1 MVDTAVSQALPDR
14 PPSAYAALQSPFTL
28 AGHTLRNR
36 LIHAAIST
44 FSASQGAV
52 TDRLIHYYANR
63 ARGGAG
69 MIITEPVGMIRR
81 QSVPNWVQAWDD
93 AHEDGLKRWAQA
105 VRLHDT
111 RLLAQ
116 LVDRGRGRNIPGRN
130 PDAIGPSALPDDL
143 SLTMPRALRLDE
155 IRALIEEFAGSARR
169 LQRCGFDGIE
179 ISAGHGHLFHQF
191 LSPRMN
197 ARTDEYGGDR
207 AGRVRILAELISA
220 VRANC
225 GSHFIIA
232 VKLPG
237 DDYLEGSI
245 DIAEAGAIA
254 RLVAAAGPPDMLSFA
269 YGSHS
274 RALERH
280 VPDGHAPRLS
290 YLPQLQELRKS
301 VAGIPVAALGRI
313 TDPAEAEGILSRG
326 DAELVAVGRA
336 LIADPDWLL
345 KAARG
350 RTDSIRY
357 CVSCNTCWECTTALR
372 QPIRCDNNPLLA
384 HPDENL
390 WRPPPATSRRRV
402 AVIGAGVAGMEAA
415 WIAAARGHDVTVF
428 SRTGQ
433 IGGKARLR
441 STLPGGES
449 FSSVYDYQHTQALG
463 AGVRFQLGMEATRE
477 DIFALAP
484 DAVVLA
490 CGADMVA
497 PSWLPA
503 DVRDAGLVPDL
514 RAAMSSLSG
523 LASRQPGAAVLYDL
537 DHTEG
542 TYAAAEQLRAL
553 FDRVVIV
560 TPRDALAKDTSVVTR
575 QGILRRLYTKRIDSF
590 VLSELKWGDGLED
603 GWIDL
608 CNVYNGEP
616 VRIHDVSLLT
626 YSTPRRPADE
636 LLQPLLDAGIDV
648 HVIGDCRNAR
658 DVLSA
663 TSEGCAAGIAI

>member
-1 MVDTAVSQALPDR
+1 MPQALPDR
-14 PPSAYAALQSPFTL
+14 PPFAYAALQSPVTL
-28 AGHTLRNR
+28 AGHVLRNR
-36 LIHAAIST
+36 LVHAAIST
-44 FSASQGAV
+44 FSASQGGV

-69 MIITEPVGMIRR
+69 MIITEPVGMVRR
-81 QSVPNWVQAWDD
+81 QSVPNWVQAWHDD
-93 AHEDGLKRWAQA
+93 HEDGLKRWAEA
-105 VRLHDT
+105 VQSHDA

-155 IRALIEEFAGSARR
+155 IQALVEEFARSALR

-197 ARTDEYGGDR
+197 VRTDRYGGDR
-207 AGRVRILAELISA
+207 EGRVRILTELIAA

-225 GSHFIIA
+225 GPRFIVA

-254 RLVAAAGPPDMLSFA
+254 GLVTSASPPDMLSFA

-274 RALERH
+274 RTLERH

-301 VAGIPVAALGRI
+301 APGIPVAALGRI

-326 DAELVAVGRA
+326 EADLVAVGRA

-357 CVSCNTCWECTTALR
+357 CVSCNTCWERTTALR
-372 QPIRCDNNPLLA
+372 QPICCDNNPLLA
-384 HPDENL
+384 HPDENS
-390 WRPPPATSRRRV
+390 WRPQPAMKRRRV

-415 WIAAARGHDVTVF
+415 WIAAARGHEVTVF
-428 SRTGQ
+428 SGTGQ

-449 FSSVYDYQHTQALG
+449 FSSVYDYQHTQALKAG
-463 AGVRFQLGMEATRE
+463 AHFRLGVQASME
-477 DIFALAP
+477 DILALGP

-503 DVRDAGLVPDL
+503 DAREAGLVPDL
-514 RAAMSSLSG
+514 RAAMESLSG
-523 LASRQPGAAVLYDL
+523 LAARQPGTAILYDL

-590 VLSELKWGDGLED
+590 VLSEPKWGDGLED
-603 GWIDL
+603 GWINV
-608 CNVYNGEP
+608 CNVYNGEA
-616 VRIHDVSLLT
+616 VRIHDVSFLT
-626 YSTPRRPADE
+626 YSTPRRPADG
-636 LLQPLLDAGIDV
+636 LLQPLLDARIDV

-663 TSEGCAAGIAI
+663 TSEGHMTGNAL